1 MIDFYKKAD
10 EKRCGELEFV
20 PEEIEEKFM
29 LLLLPRKNKGSK
41 SPRKASAVK
50 STKRPESVFVSAPVR
65 PRRVFCDAYY
75 EQIV

>member
-10 EKRCGELEFV
+10 EKRRGELEFV

-29 LLLLPRKNKGSK
+29 LLLLSKKNKRSK
-41 SPRKASAVK
+41 APRKASVTNAVK
-50 STKRPESVFVSAPVR
+50 QSVVRSAPVR